1 MVYHVYLVKVT
12 DDLIKQANTLQA
24 LLVDIILI
32 VELLVVG
39 DGGEH
44 DADVVIL
51 LRVQIIRT

>member
-1 MVYHVYLVKVT
+1 MYLVKVT
-12 DDLIKQANTLQA
+12 DDLIEQANTLQA

-44 DADVVIL
+44 DAYVVIL